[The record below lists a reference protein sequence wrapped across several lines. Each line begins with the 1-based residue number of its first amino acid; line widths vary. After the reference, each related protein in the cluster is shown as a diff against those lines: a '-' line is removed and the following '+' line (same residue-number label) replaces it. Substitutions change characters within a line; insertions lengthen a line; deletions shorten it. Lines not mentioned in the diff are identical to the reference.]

1 MSKVIAFQRTLRNAP
16 TEAPPAPSIA
26 LAVELRA
33 KAIRMMGRADALSQ
47 RPSLLLIERH
57 RNHIC
62 EEMNRDAAG
71 LLLAAFR
78 IEEAAGER

>member
-1 MSKVIAFQRTLRNAP
+1 MSKVIAFQRAMRNAP
-16 TEAPPAPSIA
+16 TEAPPAPAIA

-33 KAIRMMGRADALSQ
+33 KAARMMGRADALSQ
-47 RPSLLLIERH
+47 RPEIILIQRH
-57 RNHIC
+57 RDHIC